1 MSLIARLFD
10 RRSIE
15 NPAVS
20 LDDPAAWDLLGAEKT
35 STGVRVS
42 RRTTLGYSPF
52 WRGVNLISRDVAKL
66 PLFVYKRIGDGKER
80 DTVHPAYSLLR
91 YKPNSEMTSFIFRQV
106 LQSHALVEGN
116 GYAYIDRDGAGNPME
131 LIPLDP
137 TATYPIRENGRL
149 WYVTQVGQKLRKLD
163 PSNVLHIKG
172 LGYDGLVGY
181 SIIHMARESIGL
193 GVALR
198 DFGSRFFRANARP
211 GVVLE
216 HPAKIS
222 NEAAKRIRDSWND
235 MHAGIDNAHKTAILE
250 EGMKL
255 AVMSINAR
263 DSQLLESRQFE
274 IREIANWFGV
284 PPHKLGDT
292 TRTAFASL
300 EQENQSYLDDALDPW
315 LVVWEE
321 ECREKLLTEREK
333 ESDSHVVEF
342 LRQALVRANLKD
354 RGAFYNTA
362 LQGGWMNRDEI
373 RARESMNPLPNGEG
387 KKFYTPLNVTTS
399 GENPPDDP
407 PADPESEPE
416 VPPPEAR
423 KRSAIDA
430 AHRRVIRDAAA
441 RMVTRLATHA
451 RKAAKSPDRFDDWL
465 DGMENEHLAVVR
477 GAIEPVVTAYHAA
490 IGAETCGSDEVT
502 ARLFDCIRSALD
514 TVMSSTP
521 PKNFHAAVDA
531 RMNELEST
539 LPDAL
544 AELVIDPEIL

>member
-1 MSLIARLFD
+1 MSLIARLFE

-66 PLFVYKRIGDGKER
+66 PLFVYKRVGDGKER
-80 DTVHPAYSLLR
+80 DANHPAYAVLR
-91 YKPNSEMTSFIFRQV
+91 NKPNAEMTSFIFRQV
-106 LQSHALVEGN
+106 LQSHALIEGN
-116 GYAYIDRDGAGNPME
+116 GYAFIDRDGAGNPME

-137 TATYPIRENGRL
+137 TATYPVRENGRL

-198 DFGSRFFRANARP
+198 DYGSRFFRANARP

-222 NEAAKRIRDSWND
+222 NEAAKRIRDSWNE
-235 MHAGIDNAHKTAILE
+235 MHSGLDNAHKTAILE

-255 AVMSINAR
+255 TVMSINAK

-321 ECREKLLTEREK
+321 ECREKLLSEREK
-333 ESDSHVVEF
+333 ESDSHTVEF

-387 KKFYTPLNVTTS
+387 QKFYTPLNVTTDGS
-399 GENPPDDP
+399 VAIEEEPS
-407 PADPESEPE
+407 ESSEP
-416 VPPPEAR
+416 PLDSR
-423 KRSAIDA
+423 RRSAIDA
-430 AHRRVIRDAAA
+430 AHRRLIHDAAA
-441 RMVTRLATHA
+441 RMVTRLGTHA

-465 DGMENEHLAVVR
+465 GGMESEHLAVVR
-477 GAIEPVVTAYHAA
+477 GAIEPVVSAYHAA
-490 IGAETCGSDEVT
+490 IGSDRIGPDEVVT
-502 ARLFDCIRSALD
+502 RLFDRVRSELD
-514 TVMSSTP
+514 AVCSSTP
-521 PKNFHAAVDA
+521 PKNFAAAVDA
-531 RMNELEST
+531 RMQELEST

-544 AELVIDPEIL
+544 AATVTEEP